1 MCDKSWVIGK
11 GSLYISGICVKESL
25 SLLYNI
31 VDRDSI
37 YHGHSTVSGVG
48 ETDESGRRKTV

>member
-1 MCDKSWVIGK
+1 MIRVGLGK

-37 YHGHSTVSGVG
+37 DHGHSKVSGVG
-48 ETDESGRRKTV
+48 KTDESGRRKTV